1 MGRNFKKLKIYDL
14 SYRFV
19 LEVYGV
25 LPSFPETELRNMYSQ
40 LQRAATSIVL
50 NIVEGASNR
59 SNKVFF
65 NHLQYS
71 YGSCREVEVLLLL
84 AKDLH
89 FIENDVYTLLEKQ
102 LEELKATLYRFM
114 ESVDREVQCR
124 KDNWNFRQ

>member
-14 SYRFV
+14 SYSFL
-19 LEVYGV
+19 LEVYGI
-25 LPSFPETELRNMYSQ
+25 LPSLPESELRNMYSQ

-71 YGSCREVEVLLLL
+71 YGSCREAEVLLLL
-84 AKDLH
+84 AKDLNYIDDSAH
-89 FIENDVYTLLEKQ
+89 KVLEHQ

-114 ESVDREVQCR
+114 NSVDKEVR
-124 KDNWNFRQ
+124 YHKNN

>member
-1 MGRNFKKLKIYDL
+1 MGRNFKKLKIYEL
-14 SYRFV
+14 SYAFV
-19 LEVYGV
+19 LEIYGV
-25 LPSFPETELRNMYSQ
+25 LPSLPETELRNMYSQ

-71 YGSCREVEVLLLL
+71 YGSCREVEVLLQL
-84 AKDLH
+84 AKDLN
-89 FIENDVYTLLEKQ
+89 FIEKNVFTVLENQ

-114 ESVDREVQCR
+114 ESVDREVR
-124 KDNWNFRQ
+124 YHKTNWEFKN